1 MFQYL
6 LLVGRGVCFD
16 VRLREVRIAHGATR
30 GQTTVITLRQ
40 GAIAVEDRTLQAKL
54 KTFALPK

>member
-6 LLVGRGVCFD
+6 LLLGRGVSFD

-30 GQTTVITLRQ
+30 GQTTVITLRR
-40 GAIAVEDRTLQAKL
+40 GAIAVEDRTLQA
-54 KTFALPK
+54 